1 MIDIALEKEFAQVV
15 RWMSRIQGQTVD
27 IQTLIFLIGVRELGH
42 GHRDFTKNEKIE
54 VMHIAICRLLSP
66 YQYYKLIGLDKDGWP
81 HYEVDQPL
89 PELTSGEQERLMKEA
104 IVQYVK
110 DEQIDIAV

>member
-1 MIDIALEKEFAQVV
+1 MIDIELEKAFARVV

-27 IQTLIFLIGVRELGH
+27 IQTLVFLIGVRELGQ
-42 GHRDFTKNEKIE
+42 GQREFTKNEKIE
-54 VMHIAICRLLSP
+54 VMHISICRLLMP
-66 YQYYKLIGLDKDGWP
+66 FGYYKLVGLDQDGWP
-81 HYEVDQPL
+81 HYEVDEVL

-110 DEQIDIAV
+110 DENIDLD